1 MALCDLTALAQDT
14 QPWNRIDTKVILA
27 IQCALMCDALNGI
40 DPTSELDPMTLSE
53 RLNCFSVLS
62 VNQLMG
68 IWTILWAEFLE
79 IAMSNVGSGGQIV
92 YYTNDPNTE
101 LKKPL
106 NVNLPALAYPDSN
119 VGGTIFQWVVATQTW
134 V

>member
-1 MALCDLTALAQDT
+1 MVCDLNALAQGT
-14 QPWNRIDTKVILA
+14 QPWNRLDPKVILA
-27 IQCALMCDALNGI
+27 IQIGLMCDALNGI

-68 IWTILWAEFLE
+68 IWTILWAEWLQ
-79 IAMSNVGSGGQIV
+79 IISTAASGGGQIV
-92 YYTNDPNTE
+92 NYTVDPNTE
-101 LKKPL
+101 LKKPA
-106 NVNLPALAYPDSN
+106 NVNLPALAYPDAAI
-119 VGGTIFQWVVATQTW
+119 GGTTFQWVIATQTW